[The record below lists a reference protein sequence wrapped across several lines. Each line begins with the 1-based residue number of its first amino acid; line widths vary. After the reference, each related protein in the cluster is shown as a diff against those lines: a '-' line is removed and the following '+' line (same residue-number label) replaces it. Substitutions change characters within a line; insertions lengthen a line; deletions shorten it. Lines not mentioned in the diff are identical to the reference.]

1 MTDIV
6 RVAELAEQYVELLP
20 ARTVM
25 SIFREFGVDN
35 VGGVDPN
42 PTFSCL
48 AGPAML
54 SPSCPLSYVL

>member
-1 MTDIV
+1 MTDLV
-6 RVAELAEQYVELLP
+6 SVAELAEQHAELLP

-25 SIFREFGVDN
+25 SVFSEVGVDN
-35 VGGVDPN
+35 VGGIDPN

-48 AGPAML
+48 AGPTML

>member
-6 RVAELAEQYVELLP
+6 SVAELAEQHAALLP

-25 SIFREFGVDN
+25 SIFREVGVDT
-35 VGGVDPN
+35 VGGIDPN

-48 AGPAML
+48 AGPSML
-54 SPSCPLSYVL
+54 APSCPLSYVL